1 MTTSIIKKKNYKPL
15 KWHDVI
21 SVKYIYIYIYI
32 YSGPFEGEIR
42 RTMK

>member
-21 SVKYIYIYIYI
+21 SVNIYIYIN
-32 YSGPFEGEIR
+32 SGPFEGEIR